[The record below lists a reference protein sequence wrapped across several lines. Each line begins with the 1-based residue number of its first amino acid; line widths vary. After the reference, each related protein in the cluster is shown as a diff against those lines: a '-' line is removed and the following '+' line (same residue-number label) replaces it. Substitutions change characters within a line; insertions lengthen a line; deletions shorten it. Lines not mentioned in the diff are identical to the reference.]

1 MGGPAAGRKGQAM
14 NDFVMS
20 RLAPDRQVEVIEVGA
35 PGAPT
40 VPATNGWTQE
50 MERIYAD
57 VALCREDLAERRPVP
72 SCIDS
77 MVFAL
82 TELAEYCEAERL
94 RSNPRYVRNNDRHFD
109 ARRELAQTGEML
121 FTALYM
127 LERVEPVA
135 DAGGVLIGRVAYYL
149 GLALVSWGREKVS
162 ATDHALSKAARA
174 WTDLAEHVGEDP
186 ERLIGDELARI
197 RAKFG
202 GAA

>member
-1 MGGPAAGRKGQAM
+1 MGGPTAGRKGQAM
-14 NDFVMS
+14 NDFVAS

-40 VPATNGWTQE
+40 VPPTHGWTEE
-50 MERIYAD
+50 MKILYDD
-57 VALCREDLAERRPVP
+57 VALCRLDLAERRPAP
-72 SCIDS
+72 TTIDS
-77 MVFAL
+77 MIFAL

-127 LERVEPVA
+127 LVREEPTA

-149 GLALVSWGREKVS
+149 GLALVSWGRAKGN
-162 ATDHALSKAARA
+162 ATDHALGKAAAA
-174 WTDLAEHVGEDP
+174 WVDLADHVGEDP
-186 ERLIGDELARI
+186 QQLIGDELTRI
-197 RAKFG
+197 YAKFQ
-202 GAA
+202 ASV